1 LQEYRDG
8 ILLFDLTDKNV
19 CKKIVEMSIEKFG
32 KISVL
37 VNSAGVLKTG
47 TLENMKMEDYEDSM
61 EINVKSINV
70 FIRCYCVTLLLLS
83 FVKLV
88 FHLLHLQVE
97 KPKKIKYVFKTE

>member
-1 LQEYRDG
+1 
-8 ILLFDLTDKNV
+8 V

-61 EINVKSINV
+61 EINVKSI
-70 FIRCYCVTLLLLS
+70 IHLTQLCLPYLIAEKG
-83 FVKLV
+83 KLK
-88 FHLLHLQVE
+88 F
-97 KPKKIKYVFKTE
+97 KIF

>member
-1 LQEYRDG
+1 
-8 ILLFDLTDKNV
+8 V

-61 EINVKSINV
+61 EINVKSI
-70 FIRCYCVTLLLLS
+70 I
-83 FVKLV
+83 
-88 FHLLHLQVE
+88 HLTQLCLPYLIAE
-97 KPKKIKYVFKTE
+97 KGMKG